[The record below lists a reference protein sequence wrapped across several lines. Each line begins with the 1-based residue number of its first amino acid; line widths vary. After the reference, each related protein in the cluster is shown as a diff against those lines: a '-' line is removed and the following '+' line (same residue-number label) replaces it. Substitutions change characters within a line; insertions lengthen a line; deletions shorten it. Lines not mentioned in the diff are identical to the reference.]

1 MSINKALVTDLRK
14 AQEQVAEL
22 EAVMQEIRDNMEARA
37 VCNFKDGSYAISG
50 ETITMLVLEKRE
62 LEAENKRLEKELAD
76 YKMALA
82 EALQEKDDEEV

>member
-14 AQEQVAEL
+14 AQEQVA
-22 EAVMQEIRDNMEARA
+22 
-37 VCNFKDGSYAISG
+37 
-50 ETITMLVLEKRE
+50 E